1 MSVFKRNDSPY
12 YWWKLQHKKKT
23 YGGSTGT
30 TNKSE
35 ALAIFLEQE
44 RLIKSSRFKYTNKTF
59 GELVARYIDSYH
71 PNEQATLRWALQFW
85 ADTKLE
91 DLQGSDIKLLQERRA
106 MRVKGATVNRQFNTI
121 RSILGKAVRNLDWLE
136 RVPQWAKEKELQPNR
151 GVLSLADE
159 QRLLKELPPHL
170 KRVVRFALE
179 TGLRK

>member
-1 MSVFKRNDSPY
+1 
-12 YWWKLQHKKKT
+12 
-23 YGGSTGT
+23 
-30 TNKSE
+30 
-35 ALAIFLEQE
+35 
-44 RLIKSSRFKYTNKTF
+44 
-59 GELVARYIDSYH
+59 
-71 PNEQATLRWALQFW
+71 
-85 ADTKLE
+85 
-91 DLQGSDIKLLQERRA
+91 